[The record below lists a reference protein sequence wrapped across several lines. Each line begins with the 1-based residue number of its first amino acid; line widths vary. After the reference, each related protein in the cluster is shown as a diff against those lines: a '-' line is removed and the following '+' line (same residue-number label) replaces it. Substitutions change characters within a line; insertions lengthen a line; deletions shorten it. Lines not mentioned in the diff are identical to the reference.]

1 MNIEKI
7 WTVTF
12 DEIHDGQCFEYNGLI
27 FMKVYAYLDDAGNL
41 DERRL
46 AVNLNSGGVEDDWSG
61 AEHCTLY
68 NNAKVVLI

>member
-1 MNIEKI
+1 
-7 WTVTF
+7 
-12 DEIHDGQCFEYNGLI
+12 
-27 FMKVYAYLDDAGNL
+27 MKVYAYLDDAGNL

-61 AEHCTLY
+61 AEHCTLF